1 MSYDVSDMI
10 SDLAIQFGRPKF
22 KGISDQEYPRAYAEF
37 LKVINP
43 ALRIF
48 TGEELKK
55 AAEILIATRKYR
67 SFPLVSECREA
78 CVEAAK
84 ALKSERP
91 RLLGGN
97 DELRTLPPDCAPHRE
112 NLANEL
118 VMTALGRR
126 AAREGWISALWQFIR
141 KEMRVPNEGEI
152 QKCIADAKG
161 VDEWTER
168 ASRGECGA
176 QSLAVMRLGESMLKR
191 RDELK
196 AMVLEGVLP

>member
-22 KGISDQEYPRAYAEF
+22 KGVSEAEYPRAYAEF

-67 SFPLVSECREA
+67 SFPLVYECREA
-78 CVEAAK
+78 CIEAAK
-84 ALKSERP
+84 TLKAERP
-91 RLLGGN
+91 RLLGG
-97 DELRTLPPDCAPHRE
+97 DDMRAVPPDWAPHRE
-112 NLANEL
+112 NIANEL
-118 VMTALGRR
+118 VMTSLGRR
-126 AAREGWISALWQFIR
+126 AAKEGWVSALWQFIR
-141 KEMRVPNEGEI
+141 KEMRLPNDAEI
-152 QKCIADAKG
+152 KTCIADAKG

-196 AMVLEGVLP
+196 AMVLDGVLP

>member
-22 KGISDQEYPRAYAEF
+22 KGISEQEYPRAYAEF

-43 ALRIF
+43 ALRMF
-48 TGEELKK
+48 SGEELKK
-55 AAEILIATRKYR
+55 AAEIIIATRKYR
-67 SFPLVSECREA
+67 SFPMVYECREA
-78 CVEAAK
+78 CIEAAK
-84 ALKSERP
+84 ALKAERP
-91 RLLGGN
+91 RMFGGN
-97 DELRTLPPDCAPHRE
+97 DDARLPPPDWAPHRE
-112 NLANEL
+112 NIANEL
-118 VMTALGRR
+118 VMTALGQR

-141 KEMRVPNEGEI
+141 KEMRLPNDAEI
-152 QKCIADAKG
+152 KTCIADAKG

-176 QSLAVMRLGESMLKR
+176 QSMAVMRLGESMLKR